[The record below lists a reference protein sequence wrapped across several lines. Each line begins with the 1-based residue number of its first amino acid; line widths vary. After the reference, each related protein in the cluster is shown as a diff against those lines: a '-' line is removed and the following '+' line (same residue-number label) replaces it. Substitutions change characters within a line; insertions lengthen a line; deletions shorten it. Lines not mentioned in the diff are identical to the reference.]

1 MHLSIVL
8 VYSHWKS
15 HMMFLHLV
23 VGGPLGVGAAPER
36 EGRPRANGTPVDDD
50 DDDAPLQPS
59 NQCRVARVLVH
70 PPLSL
75 PLAAIKLMHL
85 YLLIRTKSSEQEAP
99 KRRGRR
105 SHVRCQLFEW
115 LATPITNLSDTAL
128 FSPGTKRQ
136 PSVAS
141 ATRATKEIRT
151 RIMGSESRASKRRAL
166 SHEKKG
172 FECCF
177 FSFPQMER
185 RVSFHPRM
193 RRALN
198 FFVPHSLL
206 ENAIF
211 ITYKRAP
218 SPC

>member
-1 MHLSIVL
+1 MLLLFLWVSWLRRRERDGREQTERQLTTTTTTTTRLSN
-8 VYSHWKS
+8 
-15 HMMFLHLV
+15 
-23 VGGPLGVGAAPER
+23 P
-36 EGRPRANGTPVDDD
+36 
-50 DDDAPLQPS
+50 

-85 YLLIRTKSSEQEAP
+85 YLLIRAKSSEQEAP

-136 PSVAS
+136 PIVAS

-211 ITYKRAP
+211 ITYTRAP